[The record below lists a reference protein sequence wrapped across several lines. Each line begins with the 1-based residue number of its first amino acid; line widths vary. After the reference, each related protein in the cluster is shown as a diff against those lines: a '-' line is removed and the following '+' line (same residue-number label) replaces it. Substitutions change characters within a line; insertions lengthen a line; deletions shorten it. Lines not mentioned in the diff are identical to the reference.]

1 MKRAKALVPILF
13 WAGIAILV
21 VGVVIGIVW
30 DIDELQVNPYTVQSL
45 ALLFGQ
51 VSTPIWEGLALIA
64 GSVIVDRL
72 SRDS

>member
-1 MKRAKALVPILF
+1 MKKAKARVPILL

-30 DIDELQVNPYTVQSL
+30 DIDELQVNQYTVQSL

-51 VSTPIWEGLALIA
+51 VATPIWEGLVLIA